1 MAAYLVNTLFRR
13 HACELLV
20 GFLFPSPPPLSCCSL
35 CHLAVPVAGLLH
47 LRPRLTQMQMVA
59 AAATGN
65 GMQPVTSEAG
75 SCVSSS
81 LWTL

>member
-1 MAAYLVNTLFRR
+1 MAACLVNTLFRR

-35 CHLAVPVAGLLH
+35 CHLAVPVAGL
-47 LRPRLTQMQMVA
+47 RPRLTQMQMA
-59 AAATGN
+59 AAVATGN
-65 GMQPVTSEAG
+65 GMQPVTPEAG